1 MKRRIGLAALTCM
14 ELAPHEL
21 VTVAAEAGYDCVG
34 LRLVP
39 VAGQTLPAFHLAETE
54 RRLADTGLS
63 VLDVEVFR
71 VDASTRVADFQPVL
85 EQAARLGATE
95 ILAHGADPDEARL
108 RLNFSNL
115 CALAAK
121 YGLQV
126 NLEPMPWVEVS
137 TVAKA
142 KRVLE
147 GNENAAL
154 LVDAIHFYRAE
165 NTFADLQGARMR
177 YVQFCDA
184 HPGRPTEVSEL
195 IRQARGDRLFP
206 GEGALDLRGLLR
218 ATPEG
223 LPLSLEVPVAQKL
236 EPLER
241 AKRALQA
248 TEKLLGSWR

>member
-1 MKRRIGLAALTCM
+1 M
-14 ELAPHEL
+14 
-21 VTVAAEAGYDCVG
+21 
-34 LRLVP
+34 
-39 VAGQTLPAFHLAETE
+39 
-54 RRLADTGLS
+54 
-63 VLDVEVFR
+63 
-71 VDASTRVADFQPVL
+71 
-85 EQAARLGATE
+85 
-95 ILAHGADPDEARL
+95 
-108 RLNFSNL
+108 
-115 CALAAK
+115 
-121 YGLQV
+121 
-126 NLEPMPWVEVS
+126 
-137 TVAKA
+137 AKA

-177 YVQFCDA
+177 YLQFCDA

-236 EPLER
+236 QPLER

>member
-21 VTVAAEAGYDCVG
+21 VTVAAQAGYDCVG
-34 LRLVP
+34 LRLIP
-39 VAGQTLPAFHLAETE
+39 VSGQILPAFDLREIQ
-54 RRLADTGLS
+54 RRLADTGLK

-71 VDASTRVADFQPVL
+71 VDALTRVADFEPVL

-95 ILAHGADPDEARL
+95 ILAHGADPDEGRL
-108 RLNFSNL
+108 RDAFLELGNRASR
-115 CALAAK
+115 
-121 YGLQV
+121 YGLHV
-126 NLEPMPWVEVS
+126 NVEPMPWVEVS

-154 LVDAIHFYRAE
+154 LVDAIHFYRAD

-177 YVQFCDA
+177 YLQFCDA
-184 HPGRPTEVSEL
+184 HPERPTEVGEL

-241 AKRALQA
+241 ARRALQA

>member
-14 ELAPHEL
+14 ELAPHDL
-21 VTVAAEAGYDCVG
+21 VTAAADAGYDCVG

-39 VAGQTLPAFHLAETE
+39 VAGQTLPPFDLRETE
-54 RRLADTGLS
+54 RRLADTGVK

-71 VDASTRVADFQPVL
+71 VDPATRVTDYESVL

-108 RLNFSNL
+108 RHTFSTL

-121 YGLQV
+121 YGLHI
-126 NLEPMPWVEVS
+126 NLEPMPWVAVS

-147 GNENAAL
+147 GNRNAAL
-154 LVDAIHFYRAE
+154 LVDAIHFYRAD
-165 NTFADLQGARMR
+165 NTFADLEGARMR
-177 YVQFCDA
+177 YLQFCDA
-184 HPGRPTEVSEL
+184 HPGRPTEVAEL

-206 GEGALDLRGLLR
+206 GEGALDLMGLLS
-218 ATPEG
+218 ATPAE
-223 LPLSLEVPVAQKL
+223 LPLSVEVPVAQKL
-236 EPLER
+236 DPLER
-241 AKRALQA
+241 ARRALQA
-248 TEKLLGSWR
+248 TKKVLGSWR